1 MCDSLSLFQV
11 AKARYGE
18 PPLVEQT
25 SNEVD
30 PEQLL
35 VVDLQREQLVKENQE
50 LKEQLQEMIKNSGS
64 ASSLIFDKFKSAI
77 KLFEDIESGFLT
89 NTKRMVS
96 FFLLMCNKRLHEFI
110 SGQPA
115 NSVAVQAA

>member
-1 MCDSLSLFQV
+1 MCDSLNLFQV

-96 FFLLMCNKRLHEFI
+96 FF
-110 SGQPA
+110 PPD
-115 NSVAVQAA
+115 V

>member
-1 MCDSLSLFQV
+1 MFDSLSLFQV

-35 VVDLQREQLVKENQE
+35 VVDLQREQLVKENLE
-50 LKEQLQEMIKNSGS
+50 LKEQLQEMMKNSGS

-96 FFLLMCNKRLHEFI
+96 FFLLMCNMRLHEHFP
-110 SGQPA
+110 GQPS